1 MGDDIMLRSTSR
13 IEQLTL
19 EDKTVTERKI
29 IQKST
34 VVTERKERLTEEV
47 NACLPEDLID
57 EIFARLPIKSLL
69 QLRSLSKSWYSRIAS
84 PAFFHMFNILRSMNT
99 PEKVLIQHVTNWET
113 CKVTL
118 RRIREFIYTLH
129 SEDKLPVCP
138 IRGYTD
144 VTPVQFPFPFSRIDI
159 IGSCNGIICLY
170 RRRPGFILCN
180 FSIRREVKIPDHPFM
195 RANEKD
201 CEASLGF
208 GFDPIANDYNIVG
221 IFYDGTVHTS
231 FIYSLKTNS
240 WSEIDFPTRPNFFVM
255 PRATFFNGALHWV
268 AAERSN
274 IRERM
279 ILTFNLSSHVFGTIS
294 LPEPSRRARELT
306 ILNGCLGLISKERS
320 TTWIWV
326 MREYDSVASWSLVHE
341 LDMKRF
347 HRGAR
352 VIKALSSGG
361 LLFDISKYSINW
373 YTVYYPETGVLSEL
387 LKFKGT
393 CRMLDMEMYV
403 ESLELLDKGTPCGKT
418 ISWEEMK
425 RAAPRKRKLT
435 SLPLFSYQTKA
446 MEILREFE
454 EKCKT
459 SVAKLQQVA
468 DDMVIEM
475 RKGLAPDSDST
486 LKMLISYVSNLPTGL
501 SSHVFGTIS
510 LPEPSRR
517 ARELTILNGCL
528 GLISKERSTTWI
540 WVMREYDN
548 VASWTLVHELDMKR
562 FHRGV
567 RVIKALSSGGLLFDI
582 SKYSIN
588 WYTVYYPETGVLSEL
603 LKFKGTY
610 RMLDM
615 EMYVES
621 LELLDKGTP
630 CGKTISWEEMKRAAP
645 RKRKLTSLPLFSYQT
660 KAMEILREFEEK
672 CKTSVAKLQQVA
684 DDMVIEMRKGLAPD
698 SDSTLKMLISYVS
711 NLPTGDE
718 DGIFYALDLGGTNF
732 RVLRVKLGGG
742 GEVRTEFKEVPI
754 PQSRMTGTCNELFDF
769 IAGKLA
775 EFVATEG
782 EDLQIA
788 PGTQRELGF
797 TFSFPVEQT
806 SIDRGTL
813 ETWTKGFNIQDAL
826 NKDMVIELTEAME
839 EAGLDMR
846 VAALVN
852 DTVGT
857 LAGGKYS
864 NPDVIA
870 AVILGTGTNAAYIE
884 RVDAIPKWEGPPP
897 ESGEMVINMEWGS
910 FQSPHLPLT
919 EYDESLDANSK
930 NPGKQIFEKM
940 ISGMYLGE
948 IVRLVLLKM
957 AQEARFFGDT
967 VPPKLEESSVLTTPN
982 MSVMHHDST
991 GDLEEVATILKDKLE
1006 ISDTS
1011 LDMRKVIVAL
1021 CEIVTTRGARLSA
1034 AGILGILK
1042 KLGRDNGDQK
1052 SVIAMDGG
1060 LFEHYEKFRNA
1071 MQNAMDELLGEEA
1084 SKNIIIEQS
1093 SDGSGLG
1100 AALLAASNPRI
1111 AEQNESG

>member
-486 LKMLISYVSNLPTGL
+486 LKMLISYVSNLPTG
-501 SSHVFGTIS
+501 
-510 LPEPSRR
+510 
-517 ARELTILNGCL
+517 
-528 GLISKERSTTWI
+528 
-540 WVMREYDN
+540 
-548 VASWTLVHELDMKR
+548 
-562 FHRGV
+562 
-567 RVIKALSSGGLLFDI
+567 
-582 SKYSIN
+582 
-588 WYTVYYPETGVLSEL
+588 
-603 LKFKGTY
+603 
-610 RMLDM
+610 
-615 EMYVES
+615 
-621 LELLDKGTP
+621 
-630 CGKTISWEEMKRAAP
+630 
-645 RKRKLTSLPLFSYQT
+645 
-660 KAMEILREFEEK
+660 
-672 CKTSVAKLQQVA
+672 
-684 DDMVIEMRKGLAPD
+684 
-698 SDSTLKMLISYVS
+698 
-711 NLPTGDE
+711 DE
-718 DGIFYALDLGGTNF
+718 AGIFYALDLGGTNF

-742 GEVRTEFKEVPI
+742 GEVRPEFKEVSI
-754 PQSRMTGTCNELFDF
+754 PQSCMTGTCSELFEF
-769 IAGKLA
+769 ITGKLA

-788 PGTQRELGF
+788 PGTQQELGF
-797 TFSFPVEQT
+797 TFSFPVKQT

-813 ETWTKGFNIQDAL
+813 ETWTKGFNIEDAL
-826 NKDMVIELTEAME
+826 NKDMVVELTKAME
-839 EAGLDMR
+839 DTGLDMR

-852 DTVGT
+852 DTVGA

-884 RVDAIPKWEGPPP
+884 RVDAIPKWEGPLP
-897 ESGEMVINMEWGS
+897 ESGEMVINMEWS
-910 FQSPHLPLT
+910 NFQSPHLPLT
-919 EYDESLDANSK
+919 EYDESLDASSK
-930 NPGKQIFEKM
+930 YPGKQTFEKM

-967 VPPKLEESSVLTTPN
+967 VPPKLEESSVLTTPD
-982 MSVMHHDST
+982 MSAMHHDST
-991 GDLEEVATILKDKLE
+991 GDLKEVAAILKDKLE

-1011 LDMRKVIVAL
+1011 LDMRKVIVDL
-1021 CEIVTTRGARLSA
+1021 CEIVATRGARLSA
-1034 AGILGILK
+1034 AGVLGILK
-1042 KLGRDNGDQK
+1042 KLGRDNGNQK
-1052 SVIAMDGG
+1052 SIIAIDGG
-1060 LFEHYEKFRNA
+1060 LFEHYGKFRNA
-1071 MQNAMDELLGEEA
+1071 LQNALEELLGEEA
-1084 SKNIIIEQS
+1084 SKNILIEQS
-1093 SDGSGLG
+1093 IDGSGLG
-1100 AALLAASNPRI
+1100 AALLAASNPRL